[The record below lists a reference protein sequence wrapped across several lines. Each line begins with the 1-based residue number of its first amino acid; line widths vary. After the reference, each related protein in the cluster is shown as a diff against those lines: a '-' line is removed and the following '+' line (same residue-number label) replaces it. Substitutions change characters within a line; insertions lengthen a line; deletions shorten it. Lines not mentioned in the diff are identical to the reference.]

1 MSRESRCLIQ
11 LRGDE
16 KIHEI
21 CLHWEKGESFITNSI
36 KKKKVDRNQE
46 EKLSSY
52 YEIVRLLDYD
62 VLLFKWKLI
71 NSRGINFVNIRQD

>member
-1 MSRESRCLIQ
+1 MNRESRCLIQ

-21 CLHWEKGESFITNSI
+21 CLHRKKGESFITNSI

-52 YEIVRLLDYD
+52 NEIVRLLDYD
-62 VLLFKWKLI
+62 VLLFK
-71 NSRGINFVNIRQD
+71 

>member
-21 CLHWEKGESFITNSI
+21 CLHRGESFITNSI

-52 YEIVRLLDYD
+52 NEIVRLLDYD
-62 VLLFKWKLI
+62 VLLFK
-71 NSRGINFVNIRQD
+71 